1 MTDLQFR
8 YLMNLYGGGGNQG
21 SRFSGGGGTFPP
33 GGGAGSNFSNVE
45 QPFGQVGPG
54 FTDDLGHPMHP
65 LSGNYPTEMT
75 DRNLIH
81 PFDNVAAQDPR
92 MVYDPDIGLPLGFGT
107 GFGGLGGDQKIYDE
121 QSLQDLISSLRGS
134 SPSSLPNPPPNE
146 EMNPYTPYG
155 APPGVPTYE
164 LPSGFPGGLAPDE
177 LFNPNTVPDAG
188 METIAYQ
195 GNGAGGEWPPLPPDL
210 NFAAPD
216 VPQQYPTPSEFQ
228 GDTPLYGSNPSG
240 YEPMP
245 FDMFSDIYGGGG
257 GGNITADQLG
267 NVPSDLPGNVS
278 ADQLANPPGVSGGGD
293 FQWPFYVDQFPTPGG
308 ITYDDTGNAPTSGGG
323 VSPSAY
329 SDPNAYAPTAN
340 MIPGAGMPNAP
351 GFVNAYPSG
360 GMLDSSG
367 NVIPGTDLS
376 AGDQANIYNMERFP
390 QGVSHGVG
398 NVVKDAAGNIID
410 ATGKIL
416 VQAADLV
423 GKLPGQVA
431 DLMGRISDNIMNN
444 PGYSSQDY
452 LRSIGYQPGQGTGS
466 LWPGGSVG
474 YRNDTPEARS
484 DMINNLGFAGPM
496 EGSNTGG
503 VGGQGGSFFGGTLAP
518 HALSTAIGFGGNLG
532 GGGPVNAAALG
543 GGRGLPPIALQE
555 LMRLYKGLYTTRDQW
570 ASRISKY
577 PAPALT
583 RAAMSIP
590 GATQVGY
597 NQFHQGQVGLHNLFQ
612 SNPSYFQT
620 LIGRYQKG
628 GQAGAVGPP
637 TKLSQHTPALHP
649 A

>member
-8 YLMNLYGGGGNQG
+8 YLMNLYGGGNQG
-21 SRFSGGGGTFPP
+21 SRFSGGGGTFPS
-33 GGGAGSNFSNVE
+33 GGGAGSSFSNVE

-134 SPSSLPNPPPNE
+134 SPGSLPNPPPNE

-155 APPGVPTYE
+155 APPDVPTYE
-164 LPSGFPGGLAPDE
+164 LPGGFPGGLAPDE

-188 METIAYQ
+188 METIAYS
-195 GNGAGGEWPPLPPDL
+195 GAGGEWPPLPPDL

-257 GGNITADQLG
+257 GNVTADQLG
-267 NVPSDLPGNVS
+267 NVPSDLPGSVS
-278 ADQLANPPGVSGGGD
+278 ADQLANPPGVSGDD

-308 ITYDDTGNAPTSGGG
+308 IAYDDTGNAPTSGGG

-329 SDPNAYAPTAN
+329 SDPNAYAPTAD
-340 MIPGAGMPNAP
+340 MIPGTNLPNAP
-351 GFVNAYPSG
+351 GFSNAYPSG
-360 GMLDSSG
+360 GMQDQFG

-376 AGDQANIYNMERFP
+376 ARDQANIINSEQFP
-390 QGVSHGVG
+390 GGGGVG
-398 NVVKDAAGNIID
+398 GFLKDAAGNIID
-410 ATGKIL
+410 STGKVIAT
-416 VQAADLV
+416 AADFASKFGGSIGNLINAIPGAAQRFGQGFLDSLPKDLGGFGQPAGYFGV
-423 GKLPGQVA
+423 EPGLDIGYRGADTPGPGGGTGSVANFGITSGDIAASGVSPTYGNFAPGQV
-431 DLMGRISDNIMNN
+431 GR
-444 PGYSSQDY
+444 SSV
-452 LRSIGYQPGQGTGS
+452 PA
-466 LWPGGSVG
+466 PGGW
-474 YRNDTPEARS
+474 
-484 DMINNLGFAGPM
+484 
-496 EGSNTGG
+496 
-503 VGGQGGSFFGGTLAP
+503 GGSF
-518 HALSTAIGFGGNLG
+518 G
-532 GGGPVNAAALG
+532 GGSHANPAALYG
-543 GGRGLPPIALQE
+543 QGAQFRHWLTQQYKGIYTGLPSS
-555 LMRLYKGLYTTRDQW
+555 M
-570 ASRISKY
+570 KY
-577 PAPALT
+577 PAP
-583 RAAMSIP
+583 
-590 GATQVGY
+590 
-597 NQFHQGQVGLHNLFQ
+597 NLL
-612 SNPSYFQT
+612 NPFMKMAR
-620 LIGRYQKG
+620 GNKRCDD
-628 GQAGAVGPP
+628 
-637 TKLSQHTPALHP
+637 
-649 A
+649 